1 MLSQYIKNAEPSTEL
16 YDLFMDYY
24 KLTDYGFKNLN
35 EADIRKVL
43 SGKSEEQ
50 KKKTAE
56 KLPEVPGYNYRLS
69 RRGQQIN
76 AVYAVFL
83 VDGQLQSSLFLC
95 LQVAE
100 R

>member
-50 KKKTAE
+50 KKK
-56 KLPEVPGYNYRLS
+56 KN
-69 RRGQQIN
+69 
-76 AVYAVFL
+76 
-83 VDGQLQSSLFLC
+83 C
-95 LQVAE
+95 
-100 R
+100 